1 VSGLCK
7 CTYRDPFENPYS
19 FMNHFVK
26 LHQFPMLF
34 HQENASKKYQFIL
47 IPVVKF
53 TYIFVLQFSSNHS
66 SAKQFGVIYLET

>member
-1 VSGLCK
+1 
-7 CTYRDPFENPYS
+7 
-19 FMNHFVK
+19 
-26 LHQFPMLF
+26 MLF